1 MHALSNEISPLD
13 VIPCGLKFMSD
24 PSNMVVGSR
33 RYEDRL
39 EEFME
44 RLPSF
49 KDVFEVIHRK
59 PPAPDVIR
67 IEMFALA
74 FVGVHWRRMATFSID
89 YGFISVVPLENMRLL
104 PRGEASEEPAHA
116 IPIRLML
123 SHPQR
128 NMGFNRKKT
137 DAFTDIIFDVADSK
151 RRDLNITPI
160 TGRFKETLGM
170 MKWKFREYLD
180 KEEARKQER
189 KRVVDADTSAGS
201 DKSSSDNN
209 IGGLNEASPVIVK
222 QEEPKMKI
230 LAEKETSSED

>member
-1 MHALSNEISPLD
+1 
-13 VIPCGLKFMSD
+13 
-24 PSNMVVGSR
+24 MVVGSR

-74 FVGVHWRRMATFSID
+74 FVEQYTGGGWTFSID

-128 NMGFNRKKT
+128 NTGFNRKKT
-137 DAFTDIIFDVADSK
+137 DAFTDIIFDIADSK

-160 TGRFKETLGM
+160 TGRFKDTLGM
-170 MKWKFREYLD
+170 MKWKVTCSVSKRSPVKDVLYPDITPVFYKKFREYLD
-180 KEEARKQER
+180 KEEATKQER
-189 KRVVDADTSAGS
+189 KRVADADTSAGS

-209 IGGLNEASPVIVK
+209 LRGLNEASPVIVK
-222 QEEPKMKI
+222 QEVPKMKI

>member
-1 MHALSNEISPLD
+1 M
-13 VIPCGLKFMSD
+13 
-24 PSNMVVGSR
+24 
-33 RYEDRL
+33 
-39 EEFME
+39 
-44 RLPSF
+44 LPSF

-74 FVGVHWRRMATFSID
+74 FVEQYTGGGWRSGKNEWFRVKVLRRSENGMNYETFSID

-128 NMGFNRKKT
+128 NTGFNRKRT
-137 DAFTDIIFDVADSK
+137 DAFTDIIFDIADSK

-160 TGRFKETLGM
+160 TGRFKRLWE
-170 MKWKFREYLD
+170 
-180 KEEARKQER
+180 
-189 KRVVDADTSAGS
+189 
-201 DKSSSDNN
+201 
-209 IGGLNEASPVIVK
+209 
-222 QEEPKMKI
+222 
-230 LAEKETSSED
+230 